1 VTLLRYAAWAG
12 MFVFGLAIA
21 LLGAVLPLLA
31 GRTGFDLGRAGLL
44 FVALNAAVVG
54 CSLTMGSQIDRRGP
68 KVSMIAGPLWV
79 SGALLVICVARDFPM
94 LLAASTMLGLGGGL
108 LNLSTNTLAAGLN
121 RDERRKNAELNLLGI
136 FFGLGAL
143 TVPLGLG
150 VLLERHGLD
159 VVLILAAALCA
170 AVGLTAAT
178 LRFPPPTPHAAEAVR
193 HPLALLRDPWVAAAA
208 FLLFLQAGNEVVLSG
223 FATTHLTLFAGMP
236 AAAWATVG
244 MWAAV
249 VVARAVLAGVAR
261 RVNGQAIVVGSA
273 VGTILGS
280 LALLYAT
287 SFAAAATA
295 LVVTGAAMAG
305 IFPTMMGIAGARFG
319 GQVGAVFGAVLA
331 VARTGAMLLPWI
343 AGSLAAHHGTR
354 AAMATAAVSAGGIL
368 ILALVMSLQERRHRE
383 RVGGCLGHRG

>member
-1 VTLLRYAAWAG
+1 

-31 GRTGFDLGRAGLL
+31 GRAQFDLARAGLL

-54 CSLTMGSQIDRRGP
+54 CSLTMGSRIDRRGP
-68 KVSMIAGPLWV
+68 KVAMIVGPLSV
-79 SGALLVICVARDFPM
+79 SAALIVICVARDFGV
-94 LLAASTMLGLGGGL
+94 LLAASIMLGLGGGL
-108 LNLSTNTLAAGLN
+108 LNLSTNTLAAGLS
-121 RDERRKNAELNLLGI
+121 RDERKKNAELNLLGI

-159 VVLILAAALCA
+159 LVLILAAALCA
-170 AVGLTAAT
+170 VVGAGAAT
-178 LRFPPPTPHAAEAVR
+178 LRFPGPAPYAGKPVR
-193 HPLALLRDPWVAAAA
+193 HPLALLRDPWVALAA

-249 VVARAVLAGVAR
+249 VVARAVLAVVAR
-261 RVNGQAIVVGSA
+261 RVNGHLIVVGSA
-273 VGTILGS
+273 VGTVLGS

-287 SFAAAATA
+287 TFAAAATA

-343 AGSLAAHHGTR
+343 AGALAARQGTR
-354 AAMATAAVSAGGIL
+354 AAMATAAVSAGGIV
-368 ILALVMSLQERRHRE
+368 ILSLVLSLPGVQAAASQSG
-383 RVGGCLGHRG
+383 VGEPEG

>member
-1 VTLLRYAAWAG
+1 MTWLRYAAWAG

-44 FVALNAAVVG
+44 FAALNAAVVG
-54 CSLTMGSQIDRRGP
+54 CSLTVGSRIDRRGP
-68 KVSMIAGPLWV
+68 KLSMIAGPLCV
-79 SGALLVICVARDFPM
+79 AAALVVICVARDFGL

-121 RDERRKNAELNLLGI
+121 RDEAKKNAELNLLGI

-150 VLLERHGLD
+150 LLLERYGLE
-159 VVLILAAALCA
+159 VVLLLAAALCTVVGAGA
-170 AVGLTAAT
+170 AV
-178 LRFPPPTPHAAEAVR
+178 LRFPPATPPDGKPVR
-193 HPLALLRDPWVAAAA
+193 NPLALLRDPWVAIAAS
-208 FLLFLQAGNEVVLSG
+208 LLFVQAGNEAVLAG
-223 FATTHLTLFAGMP
+223 FATTHLTRFAGMP

-249 VVARAVLAGVAR
+249 VVARAVLAIVAR
-261 RVNGQAIVVGSA
+261 RVNGQAIVVSSA

-280 LALLYAT
+280 LGLLYAT
-287 SFAAAATA
+287 SFAAGGAS
-295 LVVTGAAMAG
+295 LVATGAAMAG
-305 IFPTMMGIAGARFG
+305 IFPTMMGMAGARFG
-319 GQVGAVFGAVLA
+319 GQVGAVFGVVLA

-343 AGSLAAHHGTR
+343 AGSLAARHGTR
-354 AAMATAAVSAGGIL
+354 AAMATAVVSAGAIL
-368 ILALVMSLQERRHRE
+368 LLSLLMSLP
-383 RVGGCLGHRG
+383 RVRGKGRATLPVEP